1 MPELPEVETT
11 ASDLRPQLVGAQIT
25 GVHVL
30 WPRTIAAPDLPLFSA
45 LVAGQRIAGVGR
57 RGKFLILGLASGDS
71 LLVHLRMT
79 GGLFVESC
87 LTPAPA
93 DRYARAW
100 FDLAGG
106 RRLVF
111 SDLRKF
117 GRIWLVESAAEVL
130 GGLGP
135 EPLSPEFTP
144 QVLAEGLRRRRVA
157 IKPLLLNQ
165 AVVAGLGNIYADEA
179 LFLAGIHP
187 LRPAAELTDDEV
199 QRLHAAIRQ
208 VLSEAIGERGTTLR
222 DFRPPN
228 GGKGNYQEKRRVYG
242 LKGEPCLTCG
252 APIQRLVIAQRSAH
266 FCPHC
271 QPADGARPAA
281 ETSQTVQA

>member
-30 WPRTIAAPDLPLFSA
+30 WPRTIAAPDLPLFVA
-45 LVAGQRIAGVGR
+45 LVPGQRITGVGR
-57 RGKFLILGLASGDS
+57 RGKFLIMTLESGDS

-79 GGLFVESC
+79 GGLFVENSA
-87 LTPAPA
+87 TPTCAA
-93 DRYARAW
+93 DRYTRAW
-100 FDLAGG
+100 FDLAGD

-117 GRIWLVESAAEVL
+117 GRIWLVQSAGDVL
-130 GGLGP
+130 NGLGP
-135 EPLSPEFTP
+135 EPLSEEFTP
-144 QVLAEGLRRRRVA
+144 EVLAAGLRGRRVA

-165 AVVAGLGNIYADEA
+165 ALVAGLGNIYANEA

-187 LRPAAELTDDEV
+187 LRAAAGLTGDEV
-199 QRLHAAIRQ
+199 RRLHAAIRQ
-208 VLSEAIGERGTTLR
+208 VLGEAIGERGTTLR

-228 GGKGNYQEKRRVYG
+228 GGKGNYQEMRRVHG
-242 LKGEPCLTCG
+242 LEDKPCPNCG
-252 APIQRLVIAQRSAH
+252 TPIQRKVIAQRSAY
-266 FCPHC
+266 FCPYC
-271 QPADGARPAA
+271 QPVSASPA
-281 ETSQTVQA
+281 EM

>member
-11 ASDLRPQLVGAQIT
+11 ASELRPQLVGAQIT

-30 WPRTIAAPDLPLFSA
+30 WPRTIASPDAPLFSA
-45 LVAGQRIAGVGR
+45 LVAGQRIAAVGR
-57 RGKFLILGLASGDS
+57 RGKFLILELVSGYS
-71 LLVHLRMT
+71 LIFHLRMT

-87 LTPAPA
+87 AIPAPE

-100 FDLAGG
+100 LDLDDG

-117 GRIWLVESAAEVL
+117 GRIWLVESAAELL

-135 EPLSPEFTP
+135 EPLSAEFTP
-144 QVLAEGLRRRRVA
+144 QVLADGLRRRRVA

-165 AVVAGLGNIYADEA
+165 ALIAGLGNIYADEA
-179 LFLAGIHP
+179 LFLAGLHP

-199 QRLHAAIRQ
+199 NRLHAAIRQ
-208 VLSEAIGERGTTLR
+208 VLQEAIGERGTTLR

-228 GGKGNYQEKRRVYG
+228 GGRGNYQEKRRVYG
-242 LKGEPCLTCG
+242 LEGQPCAICG
-252 APIQRLVIAQRSAH
+252 TPIQRRVISQRSAH

-271 QPADGARPAA
+271 QPPDGVRPAA
-281 ETSQTVQA
+281 DMG

>member
-30 WPRTIAAPDLPLFSA
+30 WPRTIAAPDLPLFAA
-45 LVAGQRIAGVGR
+45 LIAGQTVASVGR
-57 RGKFLILGLASGDS
+57 RGKFLILGLESGDS

-87 LTPAPA
+87 ATPAPEH
-93 DRYARAW
+93 RYTRAW
-100 FDLAGG
+100 FDLADD

-117 GRIWLVESAAEVL
+117 GRIWLVESAGEVL

-187 LRPAAELTDDEV
+187 LRPAAELTDEEV
-199 QRLHAAIRQ
+199 QRLHAAIRR
-208 VLSEAIGERGTTLR
+208 VLGEAVGERGTTLR

-242 LKGEPCLTCG
+242 LEDKPCPNCG
-252 APIQRLVIAQRSAH
+252 APIQRKVIGQRSAH

-271 QPADGARPAA
+271 QPAGGARPASEISQAA
-281 ETSQTVQA
+281 EA